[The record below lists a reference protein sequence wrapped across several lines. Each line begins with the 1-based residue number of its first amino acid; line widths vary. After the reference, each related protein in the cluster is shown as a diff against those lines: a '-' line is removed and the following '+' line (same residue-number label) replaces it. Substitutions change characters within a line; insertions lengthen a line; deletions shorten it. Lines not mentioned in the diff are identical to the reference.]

1 MSVVLRL
8 VLSLNFYA
16 QELVRMPKKRYIASF
31 DRQHQAGK
39 SEGRTPRPEE
49 AVQKALGA
57 RIRKLRK
64 EKQVSQ
70 EGFADRCGLHR
81 SHMGQ
86 VERGEANVTLSTI
99 LVVVKQ
105 LEITV
110 FELFNGIA

>member
-1 MSVVLRL
+1 
-8 VLSLNFYA
+8 
-16 QELVRMPKKRYIASF
+16 MPKKRYIASF

-70 EGFADRCGLHR
+70 EGFADWCGLHR
-81 SHMGQ
+81 SHLGQ

-99 LVVVKQ
+99 LVVAEQ
-105 LEITV
+105 LDITI

>member
-1 MSVVLRL
+1 MLRL

-16 QELVRMPKKRYIASF
+16 QQLVRMPKKRYISRF

-39 SEGRTPRPEE
+39 SEGRTPRL

-57 RIRKLRK
+57 RIRKLRR
-64 EKQVSQ
+64 EKHVSQ
-70 EGFADRCGLHR
+70 KGFAELCGLHR

-99 LVVVKQ
+99 LVVAEQ

>member
-1 MSVVLRL
+1 
-8 VLSLNFYA
+8 
-16 QELVRMPKKRYIASF
+16 MPKKRYIATF
-31 DRQHQAGK
+31 DRQHPASK
-39 SEGRTPRPEE
+39 PEGRTRRPKE

-70 EGFADRCGLHR
+70 EGFADWCGLHR

-99 LVVVKQ
+99 LVVVEQ
-105 LEITV
+105 LDITV

>member
-1 MSVVLRL
+1 
-8 VLSLNFYA
+8 
-16 QELVRMPKKRYIASF
+16 MPKKRSIASV
-31 DRQHQAGK
+31 DHQHHAGK
-39 SEGRTPRPEE
+39 SEGRSPRPEE

-70 EGFADRCGLHR
+70 EGFADWCGLHR

-99 LVVVKQ
+99 LVVAEQ

>member
-16 QELVRMPKKRYIASF
+16 QELVRMPKKRSSSPF
-31 DRQHQAGK
+31 DRQHQASK
-39 SEGRTPRPEE
+39 SEGRTSRL

-57 RIRKLRK
+57 RIKKLRR

-70 EGFADRCGLHR
+70 EGFADLCGLHR

-99 LVVVKQ
+99 LVVAEQ
-105 LEITV
+105 LDITI

>member
-16 QELVRMPKKRYIASF
+16 QELVRMPKKRYISPV
-31 DRQHQAGK
+31 DHQ
-39 SEGRTPRPEE
+39 RL

-57 RIRKLRK
+57 RIRKLRR
-64 EKQVSQ
+64 EKHVSQ
-70 EGFADRCGLHR
+70 KGFAELCGLHR
-81 SHMGQ
+81 SHTGQ

-99 LVVVKQ
+99 LVVAKQ

>member
-16 QELVRMPKKRYIASF
+16 QQLVRMPKKRYSASF
-31 DRQHQAGK
+31 DRQHQASR
-39 SEGRTPRPEE
+39 SEARTPHPEE
-49 AVQKALGA
+49 AVRKALGA
-57 RIRKLRK
+57 RIKKLRR

-70 EGFADRCGLHR
+70 EGFADWCGLHR